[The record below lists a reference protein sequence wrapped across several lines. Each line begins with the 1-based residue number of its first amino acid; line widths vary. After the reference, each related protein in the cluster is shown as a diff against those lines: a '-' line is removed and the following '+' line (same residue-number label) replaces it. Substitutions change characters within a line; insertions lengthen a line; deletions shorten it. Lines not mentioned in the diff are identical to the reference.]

1 MRRLGCN
8 DARSRSPISGPNS
21 ALSSSV
27 RPMAILRSSRIIRP
41 ASAATLGSRSG
52 PKTIR
57 AIANRVVISPQPRL
71 LNTTP
76 PARPRRSDPARTDP
90 SVASRWTDRPEPLLP
105 TSSVGAC
112 RWSTRRRW
120 RRRRVD
126 QRHAPTDD
134 VGSSGSGRSVHRLA
148 TLGSVRAGSDR
159 RGRAGGVVFNNLGWG
174 EITTLFAIALIV
186 FGPER
191 LPKVAADA
199 GRMIRELRKMAIG
212 LTDELK
218 AELGP
223 EIGDLDLASL
233 HPKRLLEAA
242 LLDEDGNESAAAAG
256 PGSGAVARS
265 GPELAVGE
273 SAPYDLD
280 AT

>member
-1 MRRLGCN
+1 MT
-8 DARSRSPISGPNS
+8 PSGPES
-21 ALSSSV
+21 PVRMGGPGPPEVSGAGSQLVLTDGAAGVSSWL
-27 RPMAILRSSRIIRP
+27 RPGESIATARRP
-41 ASAATLGSRSG
+41 
-52 PKTIR
+52 P
-57 AIANRVVISPQPRL
+57 PPRW
-71 LNTTP
+71 
-76 PARPRRSDPARTDP
+76 
-90 SVASRWTDRPEPLLP
+90 ASRFAP
-105 TSSVGAC
+105 VA
-112 RWSTRRRW
+112 
-120 RRRRVD
+120 
-126 QRHAPTDD
+126 RHAPTDD

-159 RGRAGGVVFNNLGWG
+159 RGWAGGGGCNNLGWG

-223 EIGDLDLASL
+223 ELGDLDLASL
-233 HPKRLLEAA
+233 HPKRLMEKA
-242 LLDEDGNESAAAAG
+242 LLDEDGNESAATAG

-265 GPELAVGE
+265 GPDPPMVR
-273 SAPYDLD
+273 
-280 AT
+280 